1 MRLNKTIVACFLSVS
16 MLLGMAMNAGA
27 TFNRSYTAPKGTPVL
42 DGEIDDVWSTAEWTD
57 VDKIWDT
64 QRDTDSAMR
73 IKLLW
78 DDSHLYFLSVVYDT
92 QENRRN
98 DIVEV
103 YLDQNNDK
111 SVEYG
116 PDDYQTRF
124 YVAGGVVKGEQKG
137 TNAQLDAPSSV
148 KKLGDNKYLIEGA
161 LSWPAGTPSVGDEM
175 GLEFMY
181 NDGTRYIAFLE
192 AYRWN
197 VDTAN
202 GDEPPYASTVDFG
215 TLILAEAG
223 TPNASAEEDPF
234 AGMDIKVE
242 DNQTDKAEE
251 SDENANENNPE
262 QTDKTNDADGTKQGV
277 GDMTYII
284 VGAAVLVLVIIAL
297 IIVMK
302 KRKNR

>member
-1 MRLNKTIVACFLSVS
+1 MRLNKTIVACFLSLS

-124 YVAGGVVKGEQKG
+124 YVA
-137 TNAQLDAPSSV
+137 
-148 KKLGDNKYLIEGA
+148 
-161 LSWPAGTPSVGDEM
+161 
-175 GLEFMY
+175 
-181 NDGTRYIAFLE
+181 
-192 AYRWN
+192 
-197 VDTAN
+197 
-202 GDEPPYASTVDFG
+202 
-215 TLILAEAG
+215 
-223 TPNASAEEDPF
+223 
-234 AGMDIKVE
+234 VE
-242 DNQTDKAEE
+242 
-251 SDENANENNPE
+251 S
-262 QTDKTNDADGTKQGV
+262 
-277 GDMTYII
+277 
-284 VGAAVLVLVIIAL
+284 
-297 IIVMK
+297 
-302 KRKNR
+302 